1 MRKFYQSVAVTKSEG
16 GYAVQ
21 LDGKPVKTPAQQPLV
36 VATAA
41 LAEAMADE
49 WRAQGEKIN
58 PDTMPITRIVTIA
71 IDRVPHDRAALID
84 EITRY
89 AGTDLLCYRAPSSL
103 GLEKLVL
110 NVPIF
115 RAPSSPSVRARGPK
129 EERGAPAPSPAGGG
143 RGVGALGGESVP
155 HDAPLLTSPL
165 WGEGYAPHGDNLR
178 ALQDLH
184 FTPILTWAAGQGIRL
199 EVTEGITPIPQPEAS
214 LMRVREMVAA
224 AEDIE
229 LAALAMATPLLGSA
243 ILALALWQGLRGQP
257 CSSLHG
263 VPRAL
268 SQPELGLENILRAA
282 RLDEAHQAAQ
292 WGEDAEANAQW
303 GKRARDI
310 RGAAAVLKSG
320 IS

>member
-16 GYAVQ
+16 GYAVG

-49 WRAQGEKIN
+49 WRAQGESIH

-89 AGTDLLCYRAPSSL
+89 AGTDLLCYRAPS
-103 GLEKLVL
+103 
-110 NVPIF
+110 PQ
-115 RAPSSPSVRARGPK
+115 PSSVRARG
-129 EERGAPAPSPAGGG
+129 
-143 RGVGALGGESVP
+143 
-155 HDAPLLTSPL
+155 
-165 WGEGYAPHGDNLR
+165 EGDLR
-178 ALQDLH
+178 ALQDRH

-257 CSSLHG
+257 CSSSHG

-310 RGAAAVLKSG
+310 RGAHHIFRIFLDS
-320 IS
+320 